1 LEKRAGDLASAFPG
15 GAAANQAWLLRVD
28 VTVPAKREETLNIF
42 DDTQKLRRL
51 AQEATEFTNFSR
63 RSLIKGVG
71 GALGGAALSG
81 LGMEVASAEEIT
93 PPSPA
98 GKKVRIG
105 VPLTYGPF
113 NQPWRRGCWQIVQ
126 AILDAGCEVVTVRG
140 EPTKASEQAAER
152 ALLDRGIDALV
163 MGIYSQ
169 ESETAYIAD
178 EAHKRGIKTVGFTIP
193 VKDSPAVMDDVW
205 GTATTLGY
213 FVQNY
218 TKRQGTFAQTAEQ
231 RGYFTPFDMEVDMFE
246 LMCRYEPRMK
256 VLPFID
262 GGQGT
267 SDEISVGR
275 KNMLSLLQANPE
287 PGSLAGFISWWWP
300 FTLGAA
306 QALKQMNRDDVPLF
320 NHYLSTQIL
329 EAWAAKQI
337 PLVFSCDSPF
347 PEIGRKTGELAVK
360 LARGEDVP
368 NIVYRIP
375 VITKTPDQAEEALAE
390 LKSMDEQ
397 AIALLKQYGG

>member
-1 LEKRAGDLASAFPG
+1 
-15 GAAANQAWLLRVD
+15 
-28 VTVPAKREETLNIF
+28 
-42 DDTQKLRRL
+42 
-51 AQEATEFTNFSR
+51 
-63 RSLIKGVG
+63 
-71 GALGGAALSG
+71 
-81 LGMEVASAEEIT
+81 
-93 PPSPA
+93 
-98 GKKVRIG
+98 
-105 VPLTYGPF
+105 
-113 NQPWRRGCWQIVQ
+113 
-126 AILDAGCEVVTVRG
+126 
-140 EPTKASEQAAER
+140 
-152 ALLDRGIDALV
+152 
-163 MGIYSQ
+163 
-169 ESETAYIAD
+169 
-178 EAHKRGIKTVGFTIP
+178 
-193 VKDSPAVMDDVW
+193 MDDVW

-246 LMCRYEPRMK
+246 LMCSYEPRMK

-306 QALKQMNRDDVPLF
+306 QALKQMNRSDVPLF
-320 NHYLSTQIL
+320 NHYLSIQFL
-329 EAWAAKQI
+329 EAWVAKQV
-337 PLVFSCDSPF
+337 PVAFSCDSPF

-368 NIVYRIP
+368 NLVYRVP
-375 VITKTPDQAEEALAE
+375 VITVLPEQAQEALTL
-390 LKSMDEQ
+390 LKSQDETGDRTAQ
-397 AIALLKQYGG
+397 AVRRLIAARRRRLSPSPGARQTSERSKNTIVGLRPSVRLRTQPNDWNQAV

>member
-1 LEKRAGDLASAFPG
+1 MG
-15 GAAANQAWLLRVD
+15 
-28 VTVPAKREETLNIF
+28 IF
-42 DDTQKLRRL
+42 DDEHKLRML
-51 AQEATEFTNFSR
+51 AHEAVEYTEMSR
-63 RSLIKGVG
+63 RSLLKGVG
-71 GALGGAALSG
+71 GALGGAALSSVP
-81 LGMEVASAEEIT
+81 LLAQAEEIT
-93 PPSPA
+93 PAKP

-113 NQPWRRGCWQIVQ
+113 NQPWRRGCWQIVKT
-126 AILDAGCEVVTVRG
+126 ILDAGCEVVTVRG

-193 VKDSPAVMDDVW
+193 VKDSPAVMDDTW
-205 GTATTLGY
+205 GTGVTLSY

-218 TKRQGTFAQTAEQ
+218 TGRQGTFAQTAEQ
-231 RGYFTPFDMEVDMFE
+231 RGYFTPFDMEVDIFE
-246 LMCRYEPRMK
+246 LMSRYEPRMK

-306 QALKQMNRDDVPLF
+306 QAMKQMNRDDIPLF
-320 NHYLSTQIL
+320 NHYLSVQFL
-329 EAWAAKQI
+329 EAWAAKQV
-337 PLVFSCDSPF
+337 PVAFSCDSPF
-347 PEIGRKTGELAVK
+347 PEIGKKTAELAIAM
-360 LARGEDVP
+360 ARGEDVP

-375 VITKTPDQAEEALAE
+375 VITKTPDQAAEALAD
-390 LKSMDEQ
+390 LKSWDEQ

>member
-1 LEKRAGDLASAFPG
+1 MSF
-15 GAAANQAWLLRVD
+15 
-28 VTVPAKREETLNIF
+28 F
-42 DDTQKLRRL
+42 DDTVRLRRL
-51 AQEATEFTNFSR
+51 AEEATEYAQFSR
-63 RSLIKGVG
+63 RSLLMGAAGVI
-71 GALGGAALSG
+71 GGAALAGSAT
-81 LGMEVASAEEIT
+81 LASAEEIT
-93 PPSPA
+93 PPKP

-113 NQPWRRGCWQIVQ
+113 NQPWRRGCWQIVK
-126 AILDAGCEVVTVRG
+126 AVLDAGGEVVTVRG
-140 EPTKASEQAAER
+140 EPTKASEQAAAR

-218 TKRQGTFAQTAEQ
+218 CKRQGTFAQTAEQ

-267 SDEISVGR
+267 TDEISVGR
-275 KNMLSLLQANPE
+275 KNMLSLLQANPA

-300 FTLGAA
+300 FTLGAG
-306 QALKQMNRDDVPLF
+306 QALKQMNRNDVPLF
-320 NHYLSTQIL
+320 NHYLSTQFL
-329 EAWAAKQI
+329 EAWAAKQV
-337 PLVFSCDSPF
+337 PVVFSCDSPF

-368 NIVYRIP
+368 NLVYRIP
-375 VITKTPDQAEEALAE
+375 VITKTPDQAAEALAE
-390 LKSMDEQ
+390 LKNMDEQ
-397 AIALLKQYGG
+397 AIALLKQFGG

>member
-1 LEKRAGDLASAFPG
+1 MSF
-15 GAAANQAWLLRVD
+15 
-28 VTVPAKREETLNIF
+28 F
-42 DDTQKLRRL
+42 DDTHRLRML
-51 AQEATEFTNFSR
+51 AQEAVEYSEFSR
-63 RSLIKGVG
+63 RSLLKGVG
-71 GALGGAALSG
+71 GLLGGVALAGTPLMAA
-81 LGMEVASAEEIT
+81 AEEIT
-93 PPSPA
+93 PPGP

-113 NQPWRRGCWQIVQ
+113 NQPWRRGCWQIVK
-126 AILDAGCEVVTVRG
+126 AVLDAGCEVVTVRG
-140 EPTKASEQAAER
+140 EPTKQSEQSAER

-169 ESETAYIAD
+169 ESETAYIAE

-218 TKRQGTFAQTAEQ
+218 TGRQGTFAQTAEQ
-231 RGYFTPFDMEVDMFE
+231 RGYFSPFDMEVDMFE
-246 LMCRYEPRMK
+246 MMARYEPRMK

-306 QALKQMNRDDVPLF
+306 QALKQMSRDDVPLF
-320 NHYLSTQIL
+320 NHYLSTQFL

-337 PLVFSCDSPF
+337 PVVFSCDSPF

-360 LARGEDVP
+360 LARGENVP

-375 VITKTPDQAEEALAE
+375 VITKTPDQAPEALAE
-390 LKSMDEQ
+390 LKKWDEE